1 MTTATVLVI
10 EDEYGVRTGI
20 EQILRMEGYDV
31 RTAASAREALDQMQ
45 SAGFDVALIDY
56 QLPDVD
62 GLTLLH
68 QIREHDASTKTCM
81 ITAYANIDMAI
92 AATRQGVDFFLPKPF
107 TPEDLVGVVGNLLTR
122 RGLEREAAA
131 LREAHEASLVALAS
145 EKSQTHSLVS
155 CMRDAVLVVNANG
168 QVVLANPS
176 MEALLGVEAGQVV
189 QRPVLEV
196 LGASAFEALRDQL
209 AAPADRR
216 KVFECEIGER
226 AFMISVATFRDEGG
240 MARGSI
246 VTLSDISEVRR
257 LAVEKSR
264 FLRTLVHELRSP
276 LGAIRSMLEVVTDRS
291 LGEEIGA
298 YDGFLQRADARI
310 ESLVGMVGQLLTL
323 SRIDEQGALGVVQG
337 VVPSDVVREVV
348 RLHEEQAQR
357 RGVRVQCDLPDRDDA
372 VALGRDELEV
382 VLSNLVGNA
391 IKYNRQGGRIG
402 IRVGRS
408 EGWLI
413 LEVRDTGIGMAP
425 ESAARVFEEF
435 FRERREETRDTEG
448 NGLGLSIV
456 QRLVQRRGGVIDV
469 TSTIGEGTTFR
480 VRLPG

>member
-1 MTTATVLVI
+1 MTPASVLVI

-20 EQILRMEGYDV
+20 EQILRMEGHDV
-31 RTAASAREALDQMQ
+31 RTAASAREALDQME
-45 SAGFDVALIDY
+45 SGAFDVALIDY

-68 QIREHDASTKTCM
+68 QIRERDASTKTCM

-92 AATRQGVDFFLPKPF
+92 AATRQGIDFFLPKPF

-122 RGLEREAAA
+122 RRLELEART

-155 CMRDAVLVVNANG
+155 CMRDAVLVVNAQG
-168 QVVLANPS
+168 QVVLVNPS
-176 MEALLGVEAGQVV
+176 MASLLGVEADEVV
-189 QRPVLEV
+189 RKPVAEV
-196 LGASAFEALRDQL
+196 LGAHAFQTVRDQL

-216 KVFECEIGER
+216 RVFECELGDR
-226 AFMISVATFRDEGG
+226 AYMVSVATFRDEAGT
-240 MARGSI
+240 ARGSI

-276 LGAIRSMLEVVTDRS
+276 LGAIRSMLEVVMDRS

-357 RGVRVQCDLPDRDDA
+357 CGVTVQCELPERDET
-372 VALGRDELEV
+372 VAIGHDELEV

-391 IKYNRQGGRIG
+391 IKYNRQGGTIG
-402 IRVGRS
+402 IRVDRS
-408 EGWLI
+408 EGWLH
-413 LEVRDTGIGMAP
+413 LEVKDTGIGMAP
-425 ESAARVFEEF
+425 ESVPHVFDEF
-435 FRERREETRDTEG
+435 FRERREETRVAEG

-469 TSTIGEGTTFR
+469 FSVMGEGTTFR